1 MTSGSMPAR
10 RRASGGVSPRR
21 GWRVASACLWGVL
34 ATAMP
39 RGAPG
44 QEAPQ
49 SLGTFQ
55 VARLQYA
62 GGGDWYA
69 NPSSFPNLLREL
81 QLRTGIPTAGEEATV
96 TLDDERLYAYPM
108 LCVTGHGTIRPS
120 PADLQRLRSYLDRGG
135 FLWVDDNYGIDKS
148 FRAMV
153 AELYPEG
160 KLVPLSSR
168 HPIYRS
174 FYQLPGLPKIHEHD
188 GDPAQGFALMHQGRM
203 AIYYSWS
210 TDIGDGMEDP
220 EVHNDPAEKR
230 EAALRMAVNI
240 CYYALTQP

>member
-1 MTSGSMPAR
+1 MTSSSVRAR
-10 RRASGGVSPRR
+10 KRPGGRLAPWRGRRLAWAWVWTALAALVP
-21 GWRVASACLWGVL
+21 ASA
-34 ATAMP
+34 AA
-39 RGAPG
+39 

-96 TLDDERLYAYPM
+96 TLDDERLYAFPM

-120 PADLQRLRSYLDRGG
+120 PADLQRLRGYLDRGG

-153 AELYPEG
+153 AELYPDA

-174 FYQLPGLPKIHEHD
+174 FYPLPGLPKIHEHD
-188 GDPAQGFALMHQGRM
+188 GDPAQGFALMHEGRM
-203 AIYYSWS
+203 AIYYTWS
-210 TDIGDGMEDP
+210 TDIGDGIEDP

-230 EAALRMAVNI
+230 EAAMRMAVNI